1 MFEFNSDL
9 RGVHCIKDLL
19 EDIAL
24 NLILKALDSF
34 LYTIFACL
42 QSSHSFYISTAD
54 NRKPHVKRL
63 V

>member
-1 MFEFNSDL
+1 MFESNSDL

-19 EDIAL
+19 EDVAL
-24 NLILKALDSF
+24 NLVLKALDSF

-42 QSSHSFYISTAD
+42 QSSHSCHISKATYK
-54 NRKPHVKRL
+54 KPHVKHL